1 MVTVHTVSM
10 DCTNAIIFDARRAYS
25 LVNGQEIL
33 YIYLV
38 KVVSTVRSKA
48 VKTPPAE
55 LNWHRV

>member
-10 DCTNAIIFDARRAYS
+10 DCTNAIIFDARKGDT

-48 VKTPPAE
+48 INTSSAE
-55 LNWHRV
+55 LNWHCV